1 VQPRASGR
9 FCRQLE
15 QAFTGTIGPI
25 RGIAEPQ
32 VTPDITTAILEGRQP
47 PGLTATMLIEHP
59 ALPLSWQ
66 QRTALGFV

>member
-1 VQPRASGR
+1 VQPREQR
-9 FCRQLE
+9 FCRRLA
-15 QAFTGTIGPI
+15 QAFTGTIRPI
-25 RGIAEPQ
+25 RGVAEPR

-59 ALPLSWQ
+59 AVPLSWQ